1 MIAQRCDIVA
11 PLAQRRDMNR
21 YDVQPVIEILAK
33 ALLGDLGGQVARR
46 ARDDADI
53 DADHGAAAD
62 AGEALIGENAQDLAL
77 RGQRHVGDLVEK
89 QRAAMRLFE
98 QARSEEQTSE
108 LQSLMRRSY

>member
-62 AGEALIGENAQDLAL
+62 A
-77 RGQRHVGDLVEK
+77 
-89 QRAAMRLFE
+89 
-98 QARSEEQTSE
+98 RSEEHTTE
-108 LQSLMRRSY
+108 LQSLMRISYAVFCLKQKRHMLYTNENRHRLRDSVLFL